1 MEITCLSFS
10 TSSIAHLPQSRISLG
25 SSAGADPTCANQ
37 NFIKALNTTTTTT
50 TTTTNTV
57 EYTDNTFSIPKIV
70 GLVFIHVQ
78 RLKLLI

>member
-10 TSSIAHLPQSRISLG
+10 TSSIAHLPHSGISLG
-25 SSAGADPTCANQ
+25 SSAGADHTCANQ
-37 NFIKALNTTTTTT
+37 NFIKALNITTT
-50 TTTTNTV
+50 TTTTNTL
-57 EYTDNTFSIPKIV
+57 EYIDNTFSIPKIV